1 MGTVGTIL
9 KKIFSIA
16 LIFNSLISIACV
28 AGIIYG
34 YYLNYPNWQPYSP
47 FLLNGNLFWLS
58 LAAGI
63 INIFPGAAI
72 GRCLHT
78 GRFLFHHYVYGFFV
92 LASTTAFVAFYTPV
106 TVLSMF
112 FVDSSEIAVNT
123 GRVFFLAGLAI
134 FLDDLPDVHKRIEKF
149 LNWIKIQACKVRKP
163 LHIGQFV
170 TGVFSM
176 YCSMSILADTIAT
189 GLRALPNSFVIV
201 SLFITSITSFALVKR
216 KAWLNIS
223 PPKPIPQCFSH

>member
-34 YYLNYPNWQPYSP
+34 YYMAYPYWQPYSP
-47 FLLNGNLFWLS
+47 FLLNGNLFWLA
-58 LAAGI
+58 LAAGV

-92 LASTTAFVAFYTPV
+92 LTSTTALVALYTPV
-106 TVLSMF
+106 TVLNMF

-163 LHIGQFV
+163 LHVSQFV

-176 YCSMSILADTIAT
+176 YCSISILADTIAT

-201 SLFITSITSFALVKR
+201 SLFITSITSFALVRR
-216 KAWLNIS
+216 KAWLNIT

>member
-34 YYLNYPNWQPYSP
+34 YYMAYPYWQPYSP
-47 FLLNGNLFWLS
+47 FLLNGNLFWLA
-58 LAAGI
+58 LAAGV

-92 LASTTAFVAFYTPV
+92 LASTTAFVAAYTPFS
-106 TVLSMF
+106 VLSMF
-112 FVDSSEIAVNT
+112 FVDSSEIAVNA

-134 FLDDLPDVHKRIEKF
+134 FLDDLPDVHKRVERV
-149 LNWIKIQACKVRKP
+149 LNWFKNQACKARKP
-163 LHIGQFV
+163 LHLSQFV

-216 KAWLNIS
+216 KAWLNITS
-223 PPKPIPQCFSH
+223 PKALPQCFSH